1 MTEVGKVVRFPL
13 LRVLP
18 EREAAAH
25 EAVPDVRVVLQIA
38 EAFQLDMPAADLRE
52 RAEAAV
58 AGFVE
63 ANVPPERGARRDA
76 ALRSLLL
83 DYDSRATAA
92 REVSD
97 EAWAAAETAQARVAD
112 LSQRRGDAG
121 LEVLQRRAD
130 EMATEAARLALE
142 AYGLSLEA
150 SAAATVVSMARR
162 GETWRPAAERD
173 AAGDEWWLP
182 PSPRGS
188 LSRAGR
194 TAG

>member
-121 LEVLQRRAD
+121 LEVLRRRAD
-130 EMATEAARLALE
+130 EQSGEAARLLLE
-142 AYGLSLEA
+142 AYELSVQA
-150 SAAATVVSMARR
+150 SAAATVVRLARH
-162 GETWRPAAERD
+162 GETWRPGSAPEVDDLSWAQPVRRRD
-173 AAGDEWWLP
+173 
-182 PSPRGS
+182 
-188 LSRAGR
+188 GR
-194 TAG
+194 IGGVA